1 MKIQRLA
8 VFIALMLGTVAAAAD
23 WTAVAPGVD
32 YQEFNEPGIDVY
44 VTRIDLT
51 NRQIAVIA
59 TRESDRGTRVSDF
72 AKGVKA
78 IAAINGDYFDD
89 AFHPI
94 GLTLGLC
101 GRWNDTRDTQ
111 REGVVAVGPGKAL
124 IAKQS
129 DVMPQPPDWAGAV
142 ISGWPML
149 VDNCDAVSPLPGSD
163 AFTRSPHPRTAVGVS
178 GDRKTL
184 YFVVAD
190 GRRTGVPGFT
200 LPQLASFFAN
210 RLRVCYAMNLDGGG
224 SASMWVGDRIVNRP
238 SDGVERRV
246 ADHLAVVLSSDLNVC
261 NENEEAERVALL
273 DAREA
278 AQKAAPASSG
288 SSNGAPGPV
297 PPKR

>member
-1 MKIQRLA
+1 MKIQRLGILI
-8 VFIALMLGTVAAAAD
+8 VLMFCTVAAAAD

-51 NRQIAVIA
+51 NRQLAVVA

-94 GLTLGLC
+94 GLTSGLC
-101 GRWNDTRDTQ
+101 GPWTGTKDTK
-111 REGVVAVGPGKAL
+111 REGVIAVGPGKAL
-124 IAKQS
+124 IVKQS
-129 DVMPQPPDWAGAV
+129 DVMTQPPEWAGAV

-149 VDNCDAVSPLPGSD
+149 VDNCDVIAPLPGSD
-163 AFTRSPHPRTAVGVS
+163 TFTRSAHPRTAVGVS

-210 RLRVCYAMNLDGGG
+210 RLHVCYAMNLDGGG
-224 SASMWVGDRIVNRP
+224 SAAMWVGDHIVNRP

-246 ADHLAVVLSSDLNVC
+246 ADHLAVVLSSDVTEC
-261 NENEEAERVALL
+261 DENEEADRMALL
-273 DAREA
+273 AAREA
-278 AQKAAPASSG
+278 AQKAAPVPPSP
-288 SSNGAPGPV
+288 SNSA